1 MQWYTT
7 VPGFYLSISVG
18 DQSFRGALIIMGK
31 AAGDY
36 TRAALNPAGDHIY
49 ILFEEAEK
57 QYFEEVINSFIKHV
71 VDLYVQS

>member
-1 MQWYTT
+1 
-7 VPGFYLSISVG
+7 
-18 DQSFRGALIIMGK
+18 MGK